1 MRRIKWLYYT
11 VGVGLVP
18 FVCRIILFLFRV
30 DVDHNYIFNET
41 DIISF
46 SLALQVG
53 TINELADN
61 YAGSDLSKYKNFG
74 ASIFFV
80 FCCGMILIVSYI
92 ADIDKSNIYNHLSI
106 KICSGILA
114 FASLFFSY
122 RICGTL
128 QPDDSNGK

>member
-18 FVCRIILFLFRV
+18 FLCRIILFLLKK
-30 DVDHNYIFNET
+30 DVSYEYIFNET
-41 DIISF
+41 DILSF

-80 FCCGMILIVSYI
+80 FGCGLILIVSYI
-92 ADIDKSNIYNHLSI
+92 ADIAKPDEYNRLML
-106 KICSGILA
+106 KICSGVLA

-128 QPDDSNGK
+128 QPKESNGK